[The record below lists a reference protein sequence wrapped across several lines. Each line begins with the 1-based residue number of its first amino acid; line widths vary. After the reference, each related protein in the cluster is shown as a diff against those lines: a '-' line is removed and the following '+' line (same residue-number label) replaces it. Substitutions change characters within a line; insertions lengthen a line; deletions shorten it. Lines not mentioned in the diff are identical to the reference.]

1 MQFIG
6 HLICRYQI
14 FINQLIM
21 SEKVVLK
28 LICSSLT
35 SLYGSPEFAEA
46 LLTLNIFLYD
56 HSAVRSKDRTVAMMN
71 VGALQTLI
79 LSRLS
84 VPTTLHWRGKKSTGD
99 GESGNRPAF
108 PDYGDRLICYGTVG
122 QAWPSLQVL
131 IRSSQPIKDKSE
143 RSQPIEDKTVSISLT
158 DMAESTLMFS
168 LQILIVTNTLVPLV
182 LPNRLISGPI
192 YLLPFPK
199 IQLGT
204 KKCFKI
210 VWTFVPVKGSRVWCR
225 NITESVL
232 WNRPALIR
240 IVKR

>member
-108 PDYGDRLICYGTVG
+108 PDYSDRLICYGTVG

-225 NITESVL
+225 NITATSLLNLYCETDQH
-232 WNRPALIR
+232 W
-240 IVKR
+240 